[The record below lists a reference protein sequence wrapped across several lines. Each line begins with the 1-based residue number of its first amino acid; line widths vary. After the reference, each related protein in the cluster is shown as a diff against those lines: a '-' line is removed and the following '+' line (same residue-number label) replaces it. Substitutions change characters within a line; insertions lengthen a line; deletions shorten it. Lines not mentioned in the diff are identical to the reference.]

1 MFSWIQ
7 DRFIAMEPPRE
18 LPFFLGQGNLRHAF
32 MVVQRPTEPGEL
44 KCREEAMP
52 KAVWAPG
59 ELEGLSSE
67 VSGGA
72 GFRQAAGVKGR
83 HSWRLPMSGD
93 RT

>member
-1 MFSWIQ
+1 
-7 DRFIAMEPPRE
+7 
-18 LPFFLGQGNLRHAF
+18 
-32 MVVQRPTEPGEL
+32 
-44 KCREEAMP
+44 MP

-83 HSWRLPMSGD
+83 HSWRLPMSGG